1 MKSIRTTLV
10 VSVVFFF
17 VAGTAAAQCSWVS
30 QSSSI
35 SETCGSIGIGVANPL
50 YLLHMVFNSNNP
62 TPQVTLQNT
71 STGSGATTTLQAL
84 NDLGTECSFS
94 VTGSQWTAYGAA
106 TANTGVVYANS
117 PNGMVIMADNAA
129 GALKFSCG
137 GPTEKMRLDA
147 TGHLGV
153 GTASPTSR
161 MQVAGDLR
169 VGTNGSNTD
178 VTLFTDT
185 PATMNNVSY
194 AEINSISPVT
204 VPASGQTTRTALHL
218 KNATATGQGTNQIDL
233 VVDGTISGAKVI
245 GAVYQDLA
253 EWVNATEAL
262 EPATVVVLDRAHDNQ
277 VAPSTTAYDTTVAG
291 VVSENP
297 GLILGVGAAGKEKIA
312 TTGRVRIKADATGA
326 PIRIGDL
333 LVTSD
338 VPGTAMK
345 SQPIDVGGAK
355 IHRPGTII
363 GKALQAL
370 PGGRGEILVLLS
382 MQ

>member
-1 MKSIRTTLV
+1 
-10 VSVVFFF
+10 
-17 VAGTAAAQCSWVS
+17 
-30 QSSSI
+30 
-35 SETCGSIGIGVANPL
+35 
-50 YLLHMVFNSNNP
+50 
-62 TPQVTLQNT
+62 
-71 STGSGATTTLQAL
+71 
-84 NDLGTECSFS
+84 
-94 VTGSQWTAYGAA
+94 
-106 TANTGVVYANS
+106 VYANS

-312 TTGRVRIKADATGA
+312 TTGRVKIKADATGA